1 MCLLLF
7 VLLFSHSYT
16 QVSLHNIVCVCS
28 CSSTLIAS
36 EIVTRVQKRAK
47 EANDW
52 VANVAK
58 ILKTGKKIPVDE
70 AKAMASEGDKL
81 NISCSEYKTLKAA
94 VKTTKSWLLKVKK
107 SGAKN
112 GHAQVAVSIVTDLIN
127 EHKSFLVTA
136 DDALSDLKQV
146 MCGYCVCR
154 QPYEGFMIGCDGC
167 EEWYH
172 GPCVGISQ
180 EQAQKFDKYVCV
192 RCSTLRVYKDN
203 AATVAAILR
212 KWTNA
217 KNLSKAR
224 SGDSQRYGRKVRGAE
239 RDIVKAKEQLQKNQQ
254 ALNSILSVKVSAS
267 AQPQVAQPQVAQ
279 PQVNGGVTSSMTFTP
294 LNQGGLSA
302 ANAAVTEQNA
312 KLAKSEKG
320 QYCCCFR
327 CIRYVFFLH
336 CLYSFSLIFAILY
349 VTSPSR

>member
-1 MCLLLF
+1 M
-7 VLLFSHSYT
+7 
-16 QVSLHNIVCVCS
+16 
-28 CSSTLIAS
+28 LIAS
-36 EIVTRVQKRAK
+36 EIVIREQKGAK
-47 EANDW
+47 EANEW

-70 AKAMASEGDKL
+70 AKAMASAGDKL
-81 NISCSEYKTLKAA
+81 NITCSEYKTLKAA
-94 VKTTKSWLLKVKK
+94 VKTTKSWLLRVKK
-107 SGAKN
+107 SGAEN

-127 EHKSFLVTA
+127 EHKDFLVTA

-146 MCGYCVCR
+146 LCGYCVCR

-239 RDIVKAKEQLQKNQQ
+239 RDIVKAKEQLQKNVQ
-254 ALNSILSVKVSAS
+254 ALNSILNVKVSAS
-267 AQPQVAQPQVAQ
+267 AQPQVAQPQV
-279 PQVNGGVTSSMTFTP
+279 NGGATSSITFAP
-294 LNQGGLSA
+294 VNQGGLSV

-327 CIRYVFFLH
+327 YIRNDI
-336 CLYSFSLIFAILY
+336 IFTHSPSSHILY